1 MTIKQAVLC
10 SLNQLKLITCLV
22 ITLKSTEDSSSVL
35 FLVRLIIAN
44 SLQNRYNKDKQNDI
58 YEVIIMSYY
67 DWIIQYADKNN
78 DYGELARIILQDEEF
93 PKNLSSLSQLQKYIE
108 EKSARRKN
116 QYTAID
122 SFKEYEKEQ
131 EE

>member
-1 MTIKQAVLC
+1 MTMK
-10 SLNQLKLITCLV
+10 
-22 ITLKSTEDSSSVL
+22 
-35 FLVRLIIAN
+35 
-44 SLQNRYNKDKQNDI
+44 
-58 YEVIIMSYY
+58 YY
-67 DWIIQYADKNN
+67 DWIIQFANKNN